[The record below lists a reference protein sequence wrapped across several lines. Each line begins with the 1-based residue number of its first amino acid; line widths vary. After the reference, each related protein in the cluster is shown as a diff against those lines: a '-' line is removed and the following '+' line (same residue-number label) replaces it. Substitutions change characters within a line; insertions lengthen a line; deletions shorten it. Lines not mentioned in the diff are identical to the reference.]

1 MSEFKPMDLF
11 DEETEQPTE
20 KERPGVNEQ
29 VTSEQTVC
37 DDQTGEAGVY
47 EEEINSETQSSD
59 DFNEAIEDSD
69 TESED
74 QTKHDHTL
82 EQVLDVTW
90 HISEQITAL
99 TDTFNNKIMHSTH
112 EEKIVDQMHKELQR
126 YKEDMYAQL
135 VRPILLDVI
144 EVRDSIMRVSA
155 VYRAKS
161 EGEQDI
167 PNKTFSDYAYDLQ
180 DILEKNNVEIYRSQ
194 TGDDFTPI
202 KQRAVKKVST
212 PNQSLHGKIAESI
225 SCGYSYNGRTISAE
239 KVSIYYY
246 EEPAEN
252 DEKSG
257 VIENG

>member
-11 DEETEQPTE
+11 DEETGQPAEKEQP
-20 KERPGVNEQ
+20 VINEQ
-29 VTSEQTVC
+29 VPSEQTVC
-37 DDQTGEAGVY
+37 DDTIRESDAH
-47 EEEINSETQSSD
+47 EEETSSETTSPD
-59 DFNEAIEDSD
+59 DFSGTIEDPAI
-69 TESED
+69 ESED
-74 QTKHDHTL
+74 RPTL
-82 EQVLDVTW
+82 EQVLEAT
-90 HISEQITAL
+90 HCISEQVAAL
-99 TDTFNNKIMHSTH
+99 ADTFNTKIMHSAH

-155 VYRAKS
+155 AYRAKS

-167 PNKTFSDYAYDLQ
+167 PNKTFADYAYDLQ

-194 TGDDFTPI
+194 AGDDFTPI

-212 PNQSLHGKIAESI
+212 PDQSLHGKIAESI

-246 EEPAEN
+246 EKPAEN
-252 DEKSG
+252 DEKSE
-257 VIENG
+257 VIDNG

>member
-1 MSEFKPMDLF
+1 MSELMFKNLVN
-11 DEETEQPTE
+11 EETTQPTE
-20 KERPGVNEQ
+20 KEQPAVNEQ
-29 VTSEQTVC
+29 VSLEQTVC
-37 DDQTGEAGVY
+37 DEQIRESVVY
-47 EEEINSETQSSD
+47 EEETDVGKQHPDGFSETV
-59 DFNEAIEDSD
+59 EDSD
-69 TESED
+69 IESED
-74 QTKHDHTL
+74 PSKNDHTL
-82 EQVLDVTW
+82 EQVLEAILC
-90 HISEQITAL
+90 ISEQVAAL
-99 TDTFNNKIMHSTH
+99 TNTFNSKIMHSAH

-155 VYRAKS
+155 VYKAKL

-202 KQRAVKKVST
+202 RQRAVKKIST
-212 PNQSLHGKIAESI
+212 SDQSLHGKIAESI
-225 SCGYSYNGRTISAE
+225 SCGYSYIGRTISAE

-246 EEPAEN
+246 ENPAKN
-252 DEKSG
+252 DEKSE
-257 VIENG
+257 VIDNG